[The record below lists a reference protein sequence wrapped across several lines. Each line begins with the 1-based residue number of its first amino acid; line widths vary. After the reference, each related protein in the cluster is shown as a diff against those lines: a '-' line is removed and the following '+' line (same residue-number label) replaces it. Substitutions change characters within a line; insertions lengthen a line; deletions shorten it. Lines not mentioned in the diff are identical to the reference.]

1 VAFGSKPLTPTEHLT
16 PFLETLRQAATHRVD
31 SLERV
36 QRSRE
41 SAMARLGTVLRMRT
55 RRDQIAADIKRIDAD
70 IERLDAALEIAD
82 AERTRAR
89 ELASIA
95 RASRTTTVRK
105 VFNNSLN
112 TLWRDLFVRL
122 APTEPFIPAFHIP
135 ADATEL
141 TATLETIHRKGMPG
155 GTPGS
160 MLSSG
165 NLNTAALTLFLAL
178 HFSVATSRL
187 PWLVLDD
194 PVQSMDELH
203 IAQFATLLRTISR
216 NQHRKIII
224 AVHEKP
230 LFDYL
235 SLELSPAFETHKLL
249 TLEIRRG
256 IDDDTQVIPRYLPY
270 QKDAVAA

>member
-1 VAFGSKPLTPTEHLT
+1 MGSTQLVVTLTEHQVVLERIKDAVANGAQLLNLEAVSSRELGRFRENDRLSNELRSTALTLSVAFGSKPLTPTEDLT

-178 HFSVATSRL
+178 HFWWR
-187 PWLVLDD
+187 
-194 PVQSMDELH
+194 
-203 IAQFATLLRTISR
+203 
-216 NQHRKIII
+216 HR
-224 AVHEKP
+224 VC
-230 LFDYL
+230 
-235 SLELSPAFETHKLL
+235 
-249 TLEIRRG
+249 RG
-256 IDDDTQVIPRYLPY
+256 WC
-270 QKDAVAA
+270 